1 MTTES
6 VLVRDYCA
14 FNISPQSQT
23 LSQPTD
29 GKKLKSSF
37 FQIRPSSS
45 SNQAPTPKATELKRT
60 TDINE
65 SMIGRKGF

>member
-14 FNISPQSQT
+14 FNIHTVTNFISTQRME
-23 LSQPTD
+23 
-29 GKKLKSSF
+29 KKLKSSF

-45 SNQAPTPKATELKRT
+45 SNQAPTPKATEL
-60 TDINE
+60 
-65 SMIGRKGF
+65 